1 MKIGVLR
8 AGPVADEL
16 VSDFGEY
23 DRVFA
28 DYLGPH
34 DPDFTFQGWAV
45 YEGDLPNAPDEAD
58 AWIISGSKFGVYEN
72 HNWIEP
78 LKDFVRAIVAARIPL
93 IGVCFGHQ
101 IMAEAL
107 GGCAVK
113 FGGGWGIGRH
123 TYKTMNM
130 PSWMAD
136 APEEISIHAIHQDQV
151 IKRPPD
157 AIAVASNDFC
167 ENAALIYGD
176 PEAPYAISIQPH
188 PEFSDKFVKDL
199 IAVRLD
205 TFPAHL
211 RDQALA
217 DMGAVLHREWA
228 AGWFRRFLEVSTPK
242 KQAR

>member
-16 VSDFGEY
+16 VNDFGEY

-28 DYLGPH
+28 DYLGPL
-34 DPDFTFQGWAV
+34 DPDFTFQGWTV
-45 YEGDLPNAPDEAD
+45 YEGDLPATPGEAD
-58 AWIISGSKFGVYEN
+58 AWIISGSKFGVYED
-72 HNWIEP
+72 HDWIEP
-78 LKDFVRAIVAARIPL
+78 LKTLIGAIAAARVPL

-107 GGCAVK
+107 GGRAVK
-113 FGGGWGIGRH
+113 FDGGWGIGRH
-123 TYKTMNM
+123 TYRTANM
-130 PSWMAD
+130 PSWAAD
-136 APEEISIHAIHQDQV
+136 TPDEISIHAIHQDQV
-151 IKRPPD
+151 IQLPPD
-157 AIAVASNDFC
+157 ATTVASNEFC

-188 PEFSDKFVKDL
+188 PEFSDKFVTDL

-211 RDQALA
+211 RDRALA
-217 DMGAVLHREWA
+217 NMGQDLHREWA
-228 AGWFRRFLEVSTPK
+228 TDWFGRFLRVALTNK
-242 KQAR
+242 

>member
-8 AGPVADEL
+8 TGPVADEL

-28 DYLGPH
+28 DNLGPYA
-34 DPDFTFQGWAV
+34 PGFTFQGWAV
-45 YEGDLPNAPDEAD
+45 YEGDLPAAPDEVD
-58 AWIISGSKFGVYEN
+58 AWIISGSKFGVYED
-72 HNWIEP
+72 HDWIEP
-78 LKDFVRAIVAARIPL
+78 LKTLIRAIAAARAPL

-107 GGCAVK
+107 GGAAVK
-113 FGGGWGIGRH
+113 FPGGWGIGRH
-123 TYKTMNM
+123 TYKTMNL
-130 PSWMAD
+130 PSWAAD
-136 APEEISIHAIHQDQV
+136 TPDEISIHAIHQDQV
-151 IKRPPD
+151 VKRPPD
-157 AIAVASNDFC
+157 ATAIASNEFC

-217 DMGAVLHREWA
+217 DMGQDLHREWA
-228 AGWFRRFLEVSTPK
+228 GGWFASFLALTLPK
-242 KQAR
+242 I

>member
-28 DYLGPH
+28 DYLGPL
-34 DPDFTFQGWAV
+34 DPDLSFQGWCA
-45 YEGDLPNAPDEAD
+45 YEGDLPSSPDEAD
-58 AWIISGSKFGVYEN
+58 AWIISGSKYGVYEE
-72 HNWIEP
+72 HDWIEP
-78 LKDFVRAIVAARIPL
+78 LKTFIRAVAAARVPL

-107 GGCAVK
+107 GGRAVK
-113 FGGGWGIGRH
+113 FDGGWGIGRH
-123 TYKTMNM
+123 VYRTAGVPT
-130 PSWMAD
+130 W
-136 APEEISIHAIHQDQV
+136 APDTPPEIAIHAIHQDQV
-151 IKRPPD
+151 VQRPPD
-157 AIAVASNDFC
+157 ATPIASNAFC

-205 TFPAHL
+205 TFPEHL

-217 DMGAVLHREWA
+217 DMGKDLHRDWA
-228 AGWFRRFLEVSTPK
+228 SDWFLRFLRLDR
-242 KQAR
+242 A

>member
-8 AGPVADEL
+8 TGPVADEL
-16 VSDFGEY
+16 VSNFGEY
-23 DRVFA
+23 DRIFA
-28 DYLGPH
+28 NYLAPLS
-34 DPDFTFQGWAV
+34 PDFTFQGWAV
-45 YEGDLPNAPDEAD
+45 YEGDLPAAPDEAD
-58 AWIISGSKFGVYEN
+58 AWIISGSKFGVYED
-72 HNWIEP
+72 HDWIEP
-78 LKDFVRAIVAARIPL
+78 LKALIRTIAAARVPM

-113 FGGGWGIGRH
+113 FDGGWGIGRH
-123 TYKTMNM
+123 TYKTTNM
-130 PSWMAD
+130 PSWAAG
-136 APEEISIHAIHQDQV
+136 APDEISIHAIHQDQV
-151 IKRPPD
+151 VQRPPD
-157 AIAVASNDFC
+157 ATTIASSDFC

-188 PEFSDKFVKDL
+188 PEFSDKFVQDL

-217 DMGAVLHREWA
+217 DIGKELHREWA
-228 AGWFRRFLEVSTPK
+228 TNWFGQFLKISLPSL
-242 KQAR
+242 